1 MVKRYFGGVGG
12 RVGILIG
19 QYDTLRC
26 AVKIK
31 MVLISRIRYG
41 LVEGGEGGGVKNDC
55 TSCSEQSI
63 VKKRVKFPKNSRYK
77 KCNFCCADQYQ
88 E

>member
-1 MVKRYFGGVGG
+1 M
-12 RVGILIG
+12 VGILIG

-31 MVLISRIRYG
+31 MVLISRKRYG
-41 LVEGGEGGGVKNDC
+41 LVEGGERRGVKNDC

-63 VKKRVKFPKNSRYK
+63 VKKG
-77 KCNFCCADQYQ
+77 
-88 E
+88 

>member
-1 MVKRYFGGVGG
+1 MLKRYFGGVGG
-12 RVGILIG
+12 KGWNIIG

-31 MVLISRIRYG
+31 MVLISRMRYG

-63 VKKRVKFPKNSRYK
+63 VKKG
-77 KCNFCCADQYQ
+77 
-88 E
+88 

>member
-1 MVKRYFGGVGG
+1 VLKRYFGGVGG

-41 LVEGGEGGGVKNDC
+41 LVEGGERGGVKNDC

-63 VKKRVKFPKNSRYK
+63 VKKG
-77 KCNFCCADQYQ
+77 
-88 E
+88 

>member
-1 MVKRYFGGVGG
+1 MLKRYFGGG
-12 RVGILIG
+12 RGMVGILFG

-31 MVLISRIRYG
+31 MVIISHIRYG
-41 LVEGGEGGGVKNDC
+41 LVEGGEGGGMKNDC

-63 VKKRVKFPKNSRYK
+63 VKKGVKFSKFSVIKR
-77 KCNFCCADQYQ
+77 CNYQ
-88 E
+88 LC

>member
-1 MVKRYFGGVGG
+1 MLKRYFGGVGVKG
-12 RVGILIG
+12 WNIIG

-31 MVLISRIRYG
+31 MVLISRKRYG
-41 LVEGGEGGGVKNDC
+41 LVEGGERRGVKNDC

-63 VKKRVKFPKNSRYK
+63 VKKGVKFSKISVIKR
-77 KCNFCCADQYQ
+77 CNYQ
-88 E
+88 LC